1 MEAPEAEHLP
11 LPPQHLGCMSRSGAL
26 HSQLLLHLYNE
37 VIFGFGLAWHGLGA
51 LKIGVYPF
59 DPVCPSRLRAPMIVA
74 VPLVSSMAIWW

>member
-37 VIFGFGLAWHGLGA
+37 IMFGFGLAGLGA
-51 LKIGVYPF
+51 LKIDVYLLDPVG
-59 DPVCPSRLRAPMIVA
+59 PVCPSMLKALIKSICRAAAPD
-74 VPLVSSMAIWW
+74 